1 MTLRSKWTVRV
12 EQLRTSLRV
21 GVYRHELE
29 PQPVLMSL
37 RITGLVETAP
47 VSLTECFDYE
57 PICRWALDAW
67 PLTPHTPLL
76 ESRLNQL
83 IERVFSEDKRIME
96 VWFGLYKTQAIPN
109 TRFVGIEREL
119 TRRQFEEQVRFRM
132 YSEAQIIPQK
142 RAASRANAKN
152 FRDKVPKEK

>member
-1 MTLRSKWTVRV
+1 MALRSKWTVRV
-12 EQLRTSLRV
+12 KELRTSLRV
-21 GVYRHELE
+21 GIYNHELE

-37 RITGLVETAP
+37 RIKGLAETAP
-47 VSLTECFDYE
+47 TSLSECFDYE
-57 PICRWALDAW
+57 PICRWALETW

-109 TRFVGIEREL
+109 ASFVGLEREL
-119 TRRQFEEQVRFRM
+119 TRRQFEEQQRSRIH
-132 YSEAQIIPQK
+132 SEAQAAPPK
-142 RAASRANAKN
+142 RRPSSSGLAIKPMIKTS
-152 FRDKVPKEK
+152 